1 MLLFISQYRNAYYF
15 FKWNIMLW
23 YEEWF
28 LSIDQCMYS
37 LDMKHLACE
46 FFKVKKNHVD
56 TGFGKCKYI

>member
-46 FFKVKKNHVD
+46 FFKSQEKSCRYRLWKM
-56 TGFGKCKYI
+56 